1 VYACCSST
9 LALLG
14 GEVFAQE
21 AATDPGSL
29 EEIIVTAQRREESL
43 QRAAIPVSAVSG
55 DELINA
61 GVSDTVNLSRLV
73 PSLVIQP
80 AGGSTMNLYLRGV
93 GTLQGNAFGE
103 NPVAFNVDGVYI
115 ARPTGPVGTFYDLER
130 IEVVKGPQGT
140 LYGRNATGGAV
151 NVLPRRP
158 ELGEFSGDINIEYGN
173 YDALKGS
180 GSLNAPLGESW
191 ALRIA
196 AQGVDRSGYLSDD
209 YADEVGEAA
218 RVSLL
223 YEPSSSFSTVL
234 VADYFHQGGAGNG
247 SVLMPGSAFPAF
259 FPGYAA
265 PAPEEYIGGSDPQS
279 IAALQAF
286 AATQFAPPFC
296 GGFGQF
302 ITSGCVA
309 PPRDDGFVD
318 SDFYGLAATIEAD
331 FDFGTLTVIP
341 AYRESDVN
349 FVSYLPGF
357 YGQTTED
364 NEQTSLEVR
373 LTSASD
379 RRLRHVLGVY
389 YFEEQQDAEN
399 FFIQGTISTTRFTP
413 HLETESTAVF
423 GQATFDLTDT
433 FRLVAGA
440 RYTEESREQLT
451 ALASGGLPG
460 PVFPP
465 LGPPFPGA
473 LDFSKTTWKAGL
485 EWDAASKVLV
495 YANVATGFKAG
506 GFFVAAPPNNTF
518 LPEELTAYTIGAKSR
533 FLDDRMQLNLEVYYW
548 DYEDQQISFVGGITT
563 PTGVA
568 PGLVTVN
575 AGAARMQ
582 GMETEFLFSVG
593 NGLFSAN
600 VQYLDGEYETL
611 AYTTL
616 SASGAP
622 IRSGCT
628 VNGSR
633 LANPGTPSPARL
645 FDLDCSGMPTINSPE
660 WSANLGYEHTFS
672 FGGDMSVLIGVR
684 SRLEASRY
692 VNIDYLPEQ
701 RQDSYTT
708 SDAYVT
714 LFGASE
720 RWSLTGFVSNIE
732 DEAVIS
738 GAFSRPVL
746 QTVYA
751 SLRPPRT
758 YGVRAAL
765 RF

>member
-1 VYACCSST
+1 
-9 LALLG
+9 
-14 GEVFAQE
+14 
-21 AATDPGSL
+21 
-29 EEIIVTAQRREESL
+29 
-43 QRAAIPVSAVSG
+43 
-55 DELINA
+55 
-61 GVSDTVNLSRLV
+61 
-73 PSLVIQP
+73 
-80 AGGSTMNLYLRGV
+80 M
-93 GTLQGNAFGE
+93 
-103 NPVAFNVDGVYI
+103 
-115 ARPTGPVGTFYDLER
+115 
-130 IEVVKGPQGT
+130 
-140 LYGRNATGGAV
+140 
-151 NVLPRRP
+151 
-158 ELGEFSGDINIEYGN
+158 
-173 YDALKGS
+173 
-180 GSLNAPLGESW
+180 
-191 ALRIA
+191 
-196 AQGVDRSGYLSDD
+196 
-209 YADEVGEAA
+209 
-218 RVSLL
+218 
-223 YEPSSSFSTVL
+223 
-234 VADYFHQGGAGNG
+234 
-247 SVLMPGSAFPAF
+247 
-259 FPGYAA
+259 
-265 PAPEEYIGGSDPQS
+265 
-279 IAALQAF
+279 
-286 AATQFAPPFC
+286 
-296 GGFGQF
+296 
-302 ITSGCVA
+302 
-309 PPRDDGFVD
+309 D
-318 SDFYGLAATIEAD
+318 SDFYGLTATVEAD

-357 YGQTTED
+357 SGQTTED

-413 HLETESTAVF
+413 HLETESKAVF
-423 GQATFDLTDT
+423 GQATFDLTET

-473 LDFSKTTWKAGL
+473 LDFSKTTWKAGV
-485 EWDAASKVLV
+485 EWDAASEVLV

-533 FLDDRMQLNLEVYYW
+533 FLDDRMQLNLEAYYW

-582 GMETEFLFSVG
+582 GVETEFLFSVG

-600 VQYLDGEYETL
+600 VQYLDGEYESL
-611 AYTTL
+611 VYTTL

-672 FGGDMSVLIGVR
+672 LGGDMSFLIGVR
-684 SRLEASRY
+684 SRLESSRY

-701 RQDSYTT
+701 HQDSYTT

-714 LFGASE
+714 LFGANE

-751 SLRPPRT
+751 SLRPPQT
-758 YGVRAAL
+758 YGVARCVPLLGGSDYFESSTLVPAKRRSRSTSQRIAGSASRWRCHCIVSRSEGKPGGGSSTRSGSSSSYSRAWRVCMVAMRCVPTMRCGTTPKL
-765 RF
+765 GAMTSTRRWLASVCVLCSFSHLSRMLGWSWPTCTTTWLIARYCSSESGSWTTVFSLQTTQL